1 MLKRVVRPQ
10 TASIIIDSKT
20 SEEPLENDSILKN
33 FSNFMRQIVE
43 NENDKF
49 LKGDINLIDYVLSK
63 YLKIDIKEL
72 KNLNK
77 LTIKINGSYG
87 LLNQFG
93 QRLTNLIYLKLNN
106 SFIQSINDLGTNFR
120 NLKIIQMN
128 DCKLKDLGGLIC
140 FEHLEVF
147 EAKNN
152 QISDLIELEMC
163 MSLKKLDLEN
173 NLIENIQNIYFLSSL
188 DGLIYL
194 NLLKNQIQNYE
205 DKIKNLLPNL
215 KELNNPNSDLCD
227 EHYEGK
233 TNKFS
238 NVKISDSVSTNND
251 SKSINSN
258 KTVINCIK
266 KEENKNTNNETQG
279 NAIKEDIE
287 IDPTED
293 ENINFMPINKSSFDH
308 NNNINNSSINFSDT
322 LNSTK
327 TKFDFS
333 MSSNK
338 FKPFDINNLNPVITK
353 KQENKEITLL
363 RQSFSKVSMNSTLT
377 NFKRFKSNDKSFGHL
392 NSNKFANNNN
402 WHEMGNVFKNGFK
415 NKFDKIKIKKK
426 DKFFEE
432 LKNKRFIGNK

>member
-1 MLKRVVRPQ
+1 MMKRIVRPQ
-10 TASIIIDSKT
+10 TASIIIDSKNA
-20 SEEPLENDSILKN
+20 EDNLENDTILRN

-49 LKGDINLIDYVLSK
+49 LNGDINLIDYVLSK
-63 YLKIDIKEL
+63 YLKIDIKAL
-72 KNLNK
+72 KTLNK
-77 LTIKINGSYG
+77 LSIKINGSYG

-93 QRLTNLIYLKLNN
+93 QRLENLIYLKLNN

-140 FEHLEVF
+140 FVHLEVF

-194 NLLKNQIQNYE
+194 NLLKNPIQNYE
-205 DKIKNLLPNL
+205 EKIKNMLPNL
-215 KELNNPNSDLCD
+215 KELNIPNIDLCD

-233 TNKFS
+233 NNKFS
-238 NVKISDSVSTNND
+238 NVRVSDSISTNND

-266 KEENKNTNNETQG
+266 KEEIKKENNDTQG
-279 NAIKEDIE
+279 NVINEDIE
-287 IDPTED
+287 IDATEE
-293 ENINFMPINKSSFDH
+293 ENINFMPINKSNFDH
-308 NNNINNSSINFSDT
+308 VNNNSSINFSDT

-333 MSSNK
+333 MSMKK

-353 KQENKEITLL
+353 KQENKEIKLL
-363 RQSFSKVSMNSTLT
+363 RQSFSKSSMNSTAT
-377 NFKRFKSNDKSFGHL
+377 NFKRFKSNDKKFGHP
-392 NSNKFANNNN
+392 NMDKFSKNNN
-402 WHEMGNVFKNGFK
+402 WNNVGNIFKKGF
-415 NKFDKIKIKKK
+415 NNRFDKIKIKKG

-432 LKNKRFIGNK
+432 LKNKRLIGNK

>member
-1 MLKRVVRPQ
+1 MMKLARPQ
-10 TASIIIDSKT
+10 TASILIDSK
-20 SEEPLENDSILKN
+20 SAEESSENDTILKN

-63 YLKIDIKEL
+63 YLKIDIKTL
-72 KNLNK
+72 KTLNK
-77 LTIKINGSYG
+77 LTIRINGSYG

-93 QRLTNLIYLKLNN
+93 QRLTNLIYLKLND
-106 SFIQSINDLGTNFR
+106 SYIHGINDLGTNFR

-128 DCKLKDLGGLIC
+128 NCKLKDLGGLVC

-173 NLIENIQNIYFLSSL
+173 NLVEKIQNIYFLSSL

-194 NLLKNQIQNYE
+194 NLLKNPIKNYE

-215 KELNNPNSDLCD
+215 KELNIPNNDLCD
-227 EHYEGK
+227 EHYNGK
-233 TNKFS
+233 NNKFS
-238 NVKISDSVSTNND
+238 NIKVSDSISTNND

-258 KTVINCIK
+258 KTIINCERK
-266 KEENKNTNNETQG
+266 KEIKNTEENIIN
-279 NAIKEDIE
+279 EDIE
-287 IDPTED
+287 IEPTE
-293 ENINFMPINKSSFDH
+293 ENINFISINKNDFNH
-308 NNNINNSSINFSDT
+308 ANNNSSINFSDT

-327 TKFDFS
+327 AKFDFS
-333 MSSNK
+333 MSIKK
-338 FKPFDINNLNPVITK
+338 FKPIDLNPVITK
-353 KQENKEITLL
+353 KKENKEIKLL
-363 RQSFSKVSMNSTLT
+363 RQSFSKNSMNSTAT
-377 NFKRFKSNDKSFGHL
+377 NFNRFKSNDKGFAHL
-392 NSNKFANNNN
+392 KDNKFSENKN
-402 WHEMGNVFKNGFK
+402 WMDMGKIISKGLN
-415 NKFDKIKIKKK
+415 NKFDKIRIKKY
-426 DKFFEE
+426 DNFFDE